1 MNPIHF
7 DTWVVLE
14 TEDVPQSISSES
26 VTRRAKQVRTQH
38 VTFVLMFYPTDQS
51 RGGLKQ
57 TIVFSLTVHS
67 GGLSS
72 KTVNRAGYRS
82 SATST

>member
-26 VTRRAKQVRTQH
+26 VTRSAKQVRTQH